1 MRRITLQDL
10 GQIMNAANKPNS
22 PVFKVELNA
31 EDMRLLLTK
40 QKEAWLADGIPDYA
54 TRIDRMDRLIALLV
68 DNKDEIAATLSK
80 DYGRR
85 SIEGSL
91 FIEVLNVVST
101 LKYNKVHLR
110 EWMEPE
116 LHEAPFPDAV
126 ARVEFQPKGVVGVIS
141 PWNIPWLLAF
151 SPIASIFAA
160 GNVCMLKPS
169 ELVPRTSALMAQLVA
184 QFFHETEITVLQG
197 GPETGAAFAALPF
210 DHLIYTGGTKIGA
223 AIMGAAAKNL
233 TPVTLELGGKSP
245 VLVGRTADIG
255 DVARRVMTAKT
266 SNAGQVCLAP
276 DYVLL
281 PKGSEDGF
289 VAFATKAVHDM
300 YGALKENG
308 DYTSI
313 INDRHFDRL
322 RNWTEDAKQKGARV
336 IELNPVGED
345 FANSDLHRLPPS
357 LILDVNEEM
366 TVMQEEIF
374 GPLLPIKTHDN
385 IEEAI
390 TYVRNHPRPLALY
403 YFGNDLAEER
413 LVLDRTTSGGVTIN
427 DCLAHAFV
435 KSFPFGG
442 IGSSGM
448 GAYQGKTGFLT
459 FSHARSVYRQSRSPQ
474 AEHLIRPPFGSQ
486 THAFLLE
493 AITME

>member
-1 MRRITLQDL
+1 
-10 GQIMNAANKPNS
+10 MNS
-22 PVFKVELNA
+22 VSKVNLNA
-31 EDMRLLLTK
+31 DEMSLLYAK
-40 QKEAWLADGIPDYA
+40 QKEAWLANGIPNYA

-68 DNKDEIAATLSK
+68 DNRDEIVATISE

-91 FIEVLNVVST
+91 FVEVLYLVNS
-101 LKYNKVHLR
+101 LKFNKVHLR

-116 LHEAPFPDAV
+116 LHETPFPDGI
-126 ARVEFQPKGVVGVIS
+126 ARVEFQPKGVIGVIS
-141 PWNIPWLLAF
+141 PWNLPCLLAF
-151 SPIASIFAA
+151 LPVSDIFAA

-169 ELVPRTSALMAQLVA
+169 ELTPKTSALMARLVA
-184 QFFHETEITVLQG
+184 QFFDETELTVLQG

-210 DHLIYTGGTKIGA
+210 DHLIYTGGTRIA
-223 AIMGAAAKNL
+223 PAIMGAAAKNL

-245 VLVGRTADIG
+245 VLCGRTADIG

-266 SNAGQVCLAP
+266 FNAGQTCLAP

-281 PKGSEDGF
+281 PRGTEDSF

-300 YGALKENG
+300 YGVLKENS
-308 DYTSI
+308 DYSSI
-313 INDRHFDRL
+313 INARHFDRL
-322 RNWTEDAKQKGARV
+322 KSWIEDAKRKGARV
-336 IELNPVGED
+336 IVLNPADED
-345 FANSDLHRLPPS
+345 FTDSDLHRLPPS

-374 GPLLPIKTHDN
+374 GPLLPIKTYDN

-390 TYVRNHPRPLALY
+390 TYVRKHPSPLALY

-413 LVLDRTTSGGVTIN
+413 SVIDGTTSGGVTIN
-427 DCLAHAFV
+427 DCLAHGFINTV
-435 KSFPFGG
+435 PFGG
-442 IGSSGM
+442 IGPSGM

-459 FSHARSVYRQSRSPQ
+459 FSHARSVYRQSRSSQ
-474 AEHLIRPPFGSQ
+474 AEHVIRPPFGPQ
-486 THAFLLE
+486 ARAFLLE
-493 AITME
+493 AITKD

>member
-1 MRRITLQDL
+1 
-10 GQIMNAANKPNS
+10 MNAANKPNS

-40 QKEAWLADGIPDYA
+40 QKEAWLADGIPDYP
-54 TRIDRMDRLIALLV
+54 TRIDRLDRLIALLV

-101 LKYNKVHLR
+101 LKYNRVHLR

-255 DVARRVMTAKT
+255 DMARRVMTAKT

-281 PKGSEDGF
+281 PKGSEDAF

-345 FANSDLHRLPPS
+345 FANSHLHRLPPS

-366 TVMQEEIF
+366 TVMQEEVF
-374 GPLLPIKTHDN
+374 GPLLPIKTYDN

-459 FSHARSVYRQSRSPQ
+459 FSHARSVYRQSRSPH

-486 THAFLLE
+486 TRAFLLE

>member
-1 MRRITLQDL
+1 MIT
-10 GQIMNAANKPNS
+10 ANKPKS
-22 PVFKVELNA
+22 PVFKVDLNA

-40 QKEAWLADGIPDYA
+40 QKEAWLANGIPDHT

-68 DNKDEIAATLSK
+68 ESKDEIAATLSE
-80 DYGRR
+80 DYGGRC
-85 SIEGSL
+85 IEGSL
-91 FIEVLNVVST
+91 GEVLSVVKN
-101 LKYNKVHLR
+101 LKYNKIHLT

-126 ARVEFQPKGVVGVIS
+126 ARVEFQPKGVVGVVS
-141 PWNIPWLLAF
+141 PWNFPWALVF
-151 SPIASIFAA
+151 SPVASIFAA

-169 ELVPRTSALMAQLVA
+169 ELAPRTSALMAELVA
-184 QFFHETEITVLQG
+184 QFFHETEIAVLQG

-210 DHLIYTGGTKIGA
+210 DHLIYTGGAKIGA
-223 AIMGAAAKNL
+223 AIIGAAAKNL

-255 DVARRVMTAKT
+255 DVARRVMKAKT
-266 SNAGQVCLAP
+266 FNAGQLCHAP

-281 PKGSEDGF
+281 PKSSEDAF

-300 YGALKENG
+300 YGALKENS

-313 INDRHFDRL
+313 INERHFNRL
-322 RNWTEDAKQKGARV
+322 RSWTEDAKQKGARV
-336 IELNPVGED
+336 IELNPAGED
-345 FANSDLHRLPPS
+345 LASSDLHRLPPS

-374 GPLLPIKTHDN
+374 GPLLPIKTYDN

-390 TYVRNHPRPLALY
+390 SYVRNHPCPLALY
-403 YFGNDLAEER
+403 YFGNDFAEER
-413 LVLDRTTSGGVTIN
+413 LVLDGTTSGGVTIN
-427 DCLAHAFV
+427 DSMSHYSIDSL
-435 KSFPFGG
+435 PFGG
-442 IGSSGM
+442 IGHSGM
-448 GAYQGKTGFLT
+448 GAYHGKTGFLT
-459 FSHARSVYRQSRSPQ
+459 FSHARSIYRQSRSPQ
-474 AEHLIRPPFGSQ
+474 AEHFLRPPFGSQ
-486 THAFLLE
+486 TRGFLSG

>member
-1 MRRITLQDL
+1 MIT
-10 GQIMNAANKPNS
+10 ANKPKS
-22 PVFKVELNA
+22 PVSKVDLNA

-40 QKEAWLADGIPDYA
+40 QKEALVANGIPDYG
-54 TRIDRMDRLIALLV
+54 TRIDRIDRLIALLV
-68 DNKDEIAATLSK
+68 DNKDEIAATLSE

-91 FIEVLNVVST
+91 FLDVPYVVNI

-126 ARVEFQPKGVVGVIS
+126 ARVEFQPKGVVGVVS
-141 PWNIPWLLAF
+141 PWNFPWTLAF
-151 SPIASIFAA
+151 GPIADIFAA
-160 GNVCMLKPS
+160 GNICMLKPS
-169 ELVPRTSALMAQLVA
+169 ESTPRASALMAQLVA

-210 DHLIYTGGTKIGA
+210 DRLIYTGGTKIGA
-223 AIMGAAAKNL
+223 AIMEAAAKNL
-233 TPVTLELGGKSP
+233 TPVTVELGGKSP

-255 DVARRVMTAKT
+255 DAARRVMTVKT
-266 SNAGQVCLAP
+266 FNAGQFCLAP

-281 PKGSEDGF
+281 PKNTKDAF

-300 YGALKENG
+300 YGALKENA

-313 INDRHFDRL
+313 INERHFNRL
-322 RNWTEDAKQKGARV
+322 RSWTEDAKHKGTRV
-336 IELNPVGED
+336 IELNPAGED
-345 FANSDLHRLPPS
+345 FASSHLHRLPPS

-374 GPLLPIKTHDN
+374 GPLLPIKTYNN

-390 TYVRNHPRPLALY
+390 TYVRNHPRPLPSTT
-403 YFGNDLAEER
+403 
-413 LVLDRTTSGGVTIN
+413 LVMTSPKNASFSTEQHQVVLPSMTHIS
-427 DCLAHAFV
+427 V
-435 KSFPFGG
+435 KSLPLGG
-442 IGSSGM
+442 IGPSGM
-448 GAYQGKTGFLT
+448 GAYRGKTGFLT
-459 FSHARSVYRQSRSPQ
+459 FSRRSQK
-474 AEHLIRPPFGSQ
+474 AEHFMRRLDYLNEN
-486 THAFLLE
+486 A
-493 AITME
+493 